1 MAARIVLKK
10 QPARVVARGLRV
22 WLRPPEPEDEA
33 EFTALR
39 RASRSFLAPS
49 GIAASPSRAFRLFLQ
64 QGPGT
69 GRERWL
75 VCSKADGEILGAVS
89 LQAIR
94 GEPFHSA
101 VIGYWI
107 GAVHARQGYMGEALS
122 LAVRR
127 AFRGL
132 GVNRLEADVLPEN
145 TASKRLLA
153 RAGFVREGTAR
164 EFVRIDGRFCDH
176 ERWALLARDFA
187 RGVRPTRAQRPQ
199 SRK

>member
-1 MAARIVLKK
+1 MATRKK
-10 QPARVVARGLRV
+10 FLEQPEQLTARGLRV
-22 WLRPPEPEDEA
+22 VLRPPRPEDER

-39 RASRSFLAPS
+39 RASRAFLAPS
-49 GIAASPSRAFRLFLQ
+49 GIAASPSRAFRSFLV

-75 VCSKADGEILGAVS
+75 VCSKEDGAILGAIS

-101 VIGYWI
+101 VVGYWI
-107 GAVHARQGYMGEALS
+107 GARHARRGYMREALA
-122 LAVRR
+122 LAIRR

-132 GVNRLEADVLPEN
+132 HVNRLEADVLPEN
-145 TASKRLLA
+145 VASKRLLSG
-153 RAGFVREGTAR
+153 AGFQREGLAR
-164 EFVRIDGRFCDH
+164 EFVRIGGRFRDH
-176 ERWALLARDFA
+176 ERWSLLARDWA
-187 RGVRPTRAQRPQ
+187 RAQRPQ